1 MQIIKKKNQ
10 RLYNEKNNNED
21 NIILDKNDFNHYLEE
36 YIKNNK
42 ENKIECLS
50 FIKYGLKIYVD
61 YDLEKVFKCDK
72 IYLKNFY
79 YKIIKKYY

>member
-1 MQIIKKKNQ
+1 MTLSNKLQNIKKKNE

-42 ENKIECLS
+42 EIKTELRS

-61 YDLEKVFKCDK
+61 
-72 IYLKNFY
+72 IS
-79 YKIIKKYY
+79 KKYLIIIYPK